1 MAAFLSRAYILLH
14 PLAYWSAIGA
24 LLFILYDVGIN
35 SVVGENIWV
44 HRLCAL
50 ALLSGGAV
58 GILRYMVP
66 ELRPPLRKTVL
77 AIDAIYLGYILLA
90 LWQYFQ
96 PWGAGTASVPV
107 EARLG
112 VGAAAVFFREL
123 SVRQE
128 FGWLRLLNPAQ
139 LFLSSFL
146 SIILL
151 GTGLLMLPNAAYE
164 PLSLLD
170 ALFTS
175 TSAVCVTGLIV
186 VDTGSYFTPFGQF
199 VIMALIQVGG
209 IGIMTVTSYFS
220 YFFKGRASY
229 EDQLLLKDMTNA
241 DKISDVFNSL
251 KQVLLLTFLI
261 ELAGAAIIFF
271 SLDSRSFATI
281 VDQLFFAVFHGISAF
296 CNAGFSTLENS
307 LYEPFVRF
315 NYPLQLTV
323 ACLFIFGGLGFPI
336 VSNSLRYL
344 SYKVRHNLLRLET
357 NYTPW
362 VLNINS
368 RIVLVTTIV
377 LLLAGTILFYIF
389 EFDNTLAE
397 HQGAGKWAVAFF
409 GAATPRTAGFN
420 SVDTAALHLNTV
432 MIVFLLMWIGASPGS
447 TGGGIKTTT
456 IAVGTLN
463 LISLAKGKDR
473 VEVYRREISILSIR
487 RSSAIIALSLIVIG
501 AAVFLIASF
510 DPDKELLAIAFECFS
525 AYSTVG
531 LSLGVT
537 GAMSDPSKAVLIGLM
552 FAGRVG
558 TLTILTALLRRQQQ
572 HKYRYPTEDILIN

>member
-1 MAAFLSRAYILLH
+1 MTAFISRVYDLLH
-14 PLAYWSAIGA
+14 SLAYWSAIGA
-24 LLFILYDVGIN
+24 LLFILYDIGVSASI
-35 SVVGENIWV
+35 GENAWV
-44 HRLCAL
+44 HRVCAL
-50 ALLSGGAV
+50 ALMSGGA
-58 GILRYMVP
+58 IALLRYALP
-66 ELRPPLRKTVL
+66 QYRPPLRKTVL
-77 AIDAIYLGYILLA
+77 AIDTVYLGYIVLA
-90 LWQYFQ
+90 LWQFFQ
-96 PWGAGTASVPV
+96 PWAQGAAAVPV

-112 VGAAAVFFREL
+112 IGVAAVFFREL

-146 SIILL
+146 GIIIL
-151 GTGLLMLPNAAYE
+151 GTGLLMLPNAAHD

-229 EDQLLLKDMTNA
+229 EDQLLLKDMTNT

-251 KQVLLLTFLI
+251 KQVLLLTFVI
-261 ELAGAAIIFF
+261 ELAGATIIFF
-271 SLDSRSFATI
+271 SVDGRTFEAI
-281 VDQLFFAVFHGISAF
+281 GDQLFFAAFHGISAF

-315 NYPLQLTV
+315 NYPLQLTI
-323 ACLFIFGGLGFPI
+323 AGLFIFGGLGFPI
-336 VSNSLRYL
+336 VSNSLRYI

-368 RIVLVTTIV
+368 RIVLVTTII
-377 LLLAGTILFYIF
+377 LLLGGTILFYIF

-456 IAVGTLN
+456 IAVGLLN

-473 VEVYRREISILSIR
+473 VEVYRREISVLSIR
-487 RSSAIIALSLIVIG
+487 RSFAIIALSLIVIG

-537 GAMSDPSKAVLIGLM
+537 GAMSEPSKAVLIGLM

-572 HKYRYPTEDILIN
+572 YKYRYPTEDILIN

>member
-1 MAAFLSRAYILLH
+1 
-14 PLAYWSAIGA
+14 
-24 LLFILYDVGIN
+24 
-35 SVVGENIWV
+35 
-44 HRLCAL
+44 
-50 ALLSGGAV
+50 
-58 GILRYMVP
+58 
-66 ELRPPLRKTVL
+66 
-77 AIDAIYLGYILLA
+77 
-90 LWQYFQ
+90 
-96 PWGAGTASVPV
+96 
-107 EARLG
+107 
-112 VGAAAVFFREL
+112 
-123 SVRQE
+123 
-128 FGWLRLLNPAQ
+128 
-139 LFLSSFL
+139 
-146 SIILL
+146 
-151 GTGLLMLPNAAYE
+151 
-164 PLSLLD
+164 
-170 ALFTS
+170 
-175 TSAVCVTGLIV
+175 VTGLIV

-229 EDQLLLKDMTNA
+229 EDQLLLKDMTNT

-251 KQVLLLTFLI
+251 KQVLLLTFVI
-261 ELAGAAIIFF
+261 ELAGATIIFF
-271 SLDSRSFATI
+271 SVDGRTFEAI
-281 VDQLFFAVFHGISAF
+281 GDQLFFAAFHCISAF

-315 NYPLQLTV
+315 NYPLQLTI
-323 ACLFIFGGLGFPI
+323 AGLFIFGGLGFPI
-336 VSNSLRYL
+336 VSNSLRYI

-368 RIVLVTTIV
+368 RIVLVTTII
-377 LLLAGTILFYIF
+377 LLLGGTILFYIF

-456 IAVGTLN
+456 IAVGLLN

-473 VEVYRREISILSIR
+473 VEVYRREISVLSIR
-487 RSSAIIALSLIVIG
+487 RSFAIIALSLIVIG

-537 GAMSDPSKAVLIGLM
+537 GAMSEPSKAVLIGLM

-572 HKYRYPTEDILIN
+572 YKYRYPTEDILIN